1 MPATTYDTDEERDA
15 AAASA
20 SRSERELLGLLDC
33 PICRAP
39 NGRHRAGCFN
49 CGSLLKASVRAW
61 DSPFVRVV
69 VGEADR
75 PGRVLYVRR

>member
-15 AAASA
+15 AANGPGRSA
-20 SRSERELLGLLDC
+20 RELLGLLDC

-49 CGSLLKASVRAW
+49 CGSLLQPSVGTGEGAL
-61 DSPFVRVV
+61 VRVV
-69 VGEADR
+69 VGDADR